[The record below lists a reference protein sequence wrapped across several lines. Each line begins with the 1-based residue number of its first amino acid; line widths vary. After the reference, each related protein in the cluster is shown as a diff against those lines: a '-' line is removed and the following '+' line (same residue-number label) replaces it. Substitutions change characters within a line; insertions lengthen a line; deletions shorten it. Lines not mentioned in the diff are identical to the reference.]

1 MTDLLQVVDYGHG
14 EILTPTLNQ
23 LDVMSFLLNLI
34 PLYIFLIYDVFFN
47 EALHEFNNNKINYL
61 AS

>member
-1 MTDLLQVVDYGHG
+1 MTDLPKAIIYGHG

-23 LDVMSFLLNLI
+23 LDVMSRLLNLI

-47 EALHEFNNNKINYL
+47 KALHEFNNNNNNYL